1 MALTQQQ
8 QELADIA
15 QAGEA
20 NACCLAMGNTI
31 ITNPITGEEL
41 CGTPGG
47 MFGGETTN
55 TFPLEEACGRI
66 QASLPSQPSPGQ
78 QQSGFL
84 TGLVDNLGE
93 ILGGIGS
100 IVNPNPQPPTYSG
113 GAQMGGG
120 GNPAQVQPQQDNTV
134 AYIIGGAVVL
144 LLVFILIRKFK

>member
-31 ITNPITGEEL
+31 VSNPITGEEL
-41 CGTPGG
+41 CAVPGG

-55 TFPLEEACGRI
+55 TFPLEEACGAI

-84 TGLVDNLGE
+84 TGFVDNLGE
-93 ILGGIGS
+93 ILTGIGS
-100 IVNPNPQPPTYSG
+100 IVNPTPQPPTY
-113 GAQMGGG
+113 GGG
-120 GNPAQVQPQQDNTV
+120 MQPTSPGSIAQPNEDNTV
-134 AYIIGGAVVL
+134 AFIIGGAVVL
-144 LLVFILIRKFK
+144 LIVFLLIRKFK

>member
-1 MALTQQQ
+1 MALTQEQ

-15 QAGEA
+15 QANEA
-20 NACCLAMGNTI
+20 NACCIAMGGDI
-31 ITNPITGEEL
+31 ITLGNVGSEICSFINYE
-41 CGTPGG
+41 
-47 MFGGETTN
+47 
-55 TFPLEEACGRI
+55 FPLAEACGAI

-100 IVNPNPQPPTYSG
+100 IVNPNPQPPMYGGTNMG
-113 GAQMGGG
+113 GAGG
-120 GNPAQVQPQQDNTV
+120 PVTIQPQQDNTV

-144 LLVFILIRKFK
+144 LIVFLLIRKFK

>member
-1 MALTQQQ
+1 MALTQEQ

-20 NACCLAMGNTI
+20 NACCIAMGGDI
-31 ITNPITGEEL
+31 ITLGNVGSEICSFQNYE
-41 CGTPGG
+41 
-47 MFGGETTN
+47 
-55 TFPLEEACGRI
+55 FPLAQACGSI

-100 IVNPNPQPPTYSG
+100 IVNPQPPTYGG
-113 GAQMGGG
+113 GAQMGGVG
-120 GNPAQVQPQQDNTV
+120 GPVQVQPQKDNTV
-134 AYIIGGAVVL
+134 AYIIGGAVVIL
-144 LLVFILIRKFK
+144 IVFLLIRKFK

>member
-1 MALTQQQ
+1 MALTQEQ

-20 NACCLAMGNTI
+20 NACCIAMGGDI
-31 ITNPITGEEL
+31 ITLGNVGSEICSFENYE
-41 CGTPGG
+41 
-47 MFGGETTN
+47 
-55 TFPLEEACGRI
+55 FPLAQACGSI

-100 IVNPNPQPPTYSG
+100 IVNPNSQPPMYG
-113 GAQMGGG
+113 GGMQMGGPG
-120 GNPAQVQPQQDNTV
+120 GPVQVQPQQDNTV